1 MGDGLTRQRVRVG
14 RDVRVISD
22 GPDAVEL
29 EGPARLAPGR
39 PVDIVL
45 APVGTSA
52 PHIKTA
58 LVWSWSVVR
67 VGRSGA
73 TYRGLCR
80 WQAGTAAAGP

>member
-1 MGDGLTRQRVRVG
+1 MTRQRVRVG
-14 RDVRVISD
+14 RDVRVVSD
-22 GPDAVEL
+22 GPDGVEL

-45 APVGTSA
+45 AAPAGVSA
-52 PHIKTA
+52 PPVRTA

-67 VGRSGA
+67 VGRAGA

-80 WQAGTAAAGP
+80 WSAGIVTTGP